1 MRARLASLGLLS
13 IAVLPM
19 FSFWV
24 AILPTGNPPAHTGLE
39 RNFVSVLIGVL
50 VFIFE
55 RYDPEEPIGL
65 KSRIGWK
72 RWTGREKEF
81 VRCPVCFLVGAE
93 GQCPETA
100 DFEGFV

>member
-1 MRARLASLGLLS
+1 MAASWGL
-13 IAVLPM
+13 
-19 FSFWV
+19 
-24 AILPTGNPPAHTGLE
+24 TGLE

-55 RYDPEEPIGL
+55 TYDPDEAIGL

-81 VRCPVCFLVGAE
+81 VRCPVCILVGAE
-93 GQCPETA
+93 GNAQRPPISMGRPLRCRKTPGNA
-100 DFEGFV
+100 PVFGS